1 MSKAR
6 GRKKKDEVPVIPKY
20 SPQNLI
26 DSLNG
31 KIEEEQKDINNIM
44 GKLTIKKIDYYDKE
58 KKLKEEATSL
68 SKIYDE
74 NAKINTFLNNEIT
87 QIRDERELFE
97 NDCKINF
104 DKKFE
109 EVQEE
114 KKAAIKK
121 ITQEMTEVKK
131 YLEIVN
137 QEKQKL
143 LEKVEQLEL
152 EIQKINNDNSDT
164 IQNYENQIREI
175 NEKHSNKLKETVD
188 IFEKFLENN
197 KELLTTDLYTD
208 YRELKNKF
216 VSKKQESIDYKYKNN
231 KLYEQNKMFKL
242 SMNNNDGIINE
253 CARAQVEAKK
263 RNKKLQEQI
272 EQKDNIIEKMK
283 LEYQSQISKINDK
296 FTEILQKNES
306 EITSLRNELNNKNR
320 RLAAIEQTSR
330 NAMNA
335 RSDLEVFF
343 TEQLREC
350 KIEIAKKKIMEEER
364 KKNIFPFLNMSI
376 STQLNNNSGSTDDES
391 FFITTA
397 KKVEIKD
404 IEPEYKEKLLRNLL
418 NRLNEQ
424 NNNKSFKIG
433 KFNNTQ

>member
-1 MSKAR
+1 MSKAKS
-6 GRKKKDEVPVIPKY
+6 RKKKDEVPVIPKY
-20 SPQNLI
+20 NPQNLI

-31 KIEEEQKDINNIM
+31 KIEEEQKDIDNLM
-44 GKLTIKKIDYYDKE
+44 GKLTIKKMDYYDKE
-58 KKLKEEATSL
+58 KKLKKEEVSV
-68 SKIYDE
+68 SKILDE
-74 NAKINTFLNNEIT
+74 KTKINTFLNKEIT
-87 QIRDERELFE
+87 QIREERELFE

-114 KKAAIKK
+114 KKAAIKT
-121 ITQEMTEVKK
+121 ITEEMTQVKDK
-131 YLEIVN
+131 LEIVN

-143 LEKVEQLEL
+143 LAKIEELEL
-152 EIQKINNDNSDT
+152 EIQKINNDNSNT
-164 IQNYENQIREI
+164 IQNYENQIKEI
-175 NEKHSNKLKETVD
+175 NEKHSDKLKQTVD

-208 YRELKNKF
+208 YRELKNKYE
-216 VSKKQESIDYKYKNN
+216 SKKQESGDYKNKNN
-231 KLYEQNKMFKL
+231 KLYDQNRMFKL

-263 RNKKLQEQI
+263 KNKKLQDQI
-272 EQKDNIIEKMK
+272 EQKDKIIEKMK

-320 RLAAIEQTSR
+320 RLAAIQHTSR

-343 TEQLREC
+343 IEQLREC
-350 KIEIAKKKIMEEER
+350 KMEIARRKIMEEER
-364 KKNIFPFLNMSI
+364 KKNVFPFLNMSI

-424 NNNKSFKIG
+424 NNKSFKFA
-433 KFNNTQ
+433 KSNDNQ

>member
-1 MSKAR
+1 MSKAKSK
-6 GRKKKDEVPVIPKY
+6 KKKDEVPVIPKY
-20 SPQNLI
+20 NPQNLI

-31 KIEEEQKDINNIM
+31 KIEEEQKDIDNLM
-44 GKLTIKKIDYYDKE
+44 GKLTIKKMDYYDKE
-58 KKLKEEATSL
+58 KKLKKEEVSV
-68 SKIYDE
+68 SKILDE
-74 NAKINTFLNNEIT
+74 KTKINTFLNKEIT
-87 QIRDERELFE
+87 QIREERELFE

-114 KKAAIKK
+114 KKAAIKT
-121 ITQEMTEVKK
+121 ITEEMTQVKDK
-131 YLEIVN
+131 LEIVN

-143 LEKVEQLEL
+143 LAKIEELEL

-164 IQNYENQIREI
+164 IQKYENQIREI
-175 NEKHSNKLKETVD
+175 NEKHSNKLRQTVD

-208 YRELKNKF
+208 YRELKNKYE
-216 VSKKQESIDYKYKNN
+216 SKKQESGDYKNKNN
-231 KLYEQNKMFKL
+231 KLYDQNRMFKL

-253 CARAQVEAKK
+253 CARAQVESKK
-263 RNKKLQEQI
+263 KNKKLQDQI
-272 EQKDNIIEKMK
+272 EQKDKIIEKMK
-283 LEYQSQISKINDK
+283 LEYQTQISNINDK

-320 RLAAIEQTSR
+320 RLAAIQQTSR

-343 TEQLREC
+343 IEQLREC
-350 KIEIAKKKIMEEER
+350 KMEIARRKIMEEER
-364 KKNIFPFLNMSI
+364 KKNVFPFLNMSI

-424 NNNKSFKIG
+424 NNKSFKFA
-433 KFNNTQ
+433 KSNDNQ

>member
-1 MSKAR
+1 MSKAK

-20 SPQNLI
+20 NPQNLI

-31 KIEEEQKDINNIM
+31 KIEEEQKDINNLM
-44 GKLTIKKIDYYDKE
+44 DKLTIKKMDYYDKE
-58 KKLKEEATSL
+58 KKLKKEEVSL
-68 SKIYDE
+68 SKILDE
-74 NAKINTFLNNEIT
+74 KTKINTFLNKEIT
-87 QIRDERELFE
+87 QIREERELFE

-114 KKAAIKK
+114 KKAAIKT
-121 ITQEMTEVKK
+121 ITQEMTEVKDN
-131 YLEIVN
+131 LEIVN

-143 LEKVEQLEL
+143 LAKVEELEL

-164 IQNYENQIREI
+164 IQKYENQIREI
-175 NEKHSNKLKETVD
+175 KEKHSNKLKQTVD

-216 VSKKQESIDYKYKNN
+216 ESKKQESTDYKYKNN
-231 KLYEQNKMFKL
+231 KLYEQNRMFKL

-263 RNKKLQEQI
+263 KNKKLQEQI
-272 EQKDNIIEKMK
+272 EQKDKIIEKMK

-306 EITSLRNELNNKNR
+306 EIASLRNELNNKNK
-320 RLAAIEQTSR
+320 RLAAIQQTSR

-343 TEQLREC
+343 IEQLREC
-350 KIEIAKKKIMEEER
+350 KMEIARRKIMEEER
-364 KKNIFPFLNMSI
+364 KKNVFPFLNMSI

-424 NNNKSFKIG
+424 NNKSYRFG
-433 KFNNTQ
+433 KSNDNQ

>member
-1 MSKAR
+1 M
-6 GRKKKDEVPVIPKY
+6 
-20 SPQNLI
+20 
-26 DSLNG
+26 
-31 KIEEEQKDINNIM
+31 
-44 GKLTIKKIDYYDKE
+44 DYYDKE
-58 KKLKEEATSL
+58 KKLKKEEVSL
-68 SKIYDE
+68 SKILDE
-74 NAKINTFLNNEIT
+74 KTKINTFLNKEIT
-87 QIRDERELFE
+87 QIREERELFE

-114 KKAAIKK
+114 KKAAIKT
-121 ITQEMTEVKK
+121 ITQEMTEVKDN
-131 YLEIVN
+131 LEIVN

-143 LEKVEQLEL
+143 LAKVEELEL

-164 IQNYENQIREI
+164 IQKYENQIREI
-175 NEKHSNKLKETVD
+175 NEKHSNKLKQTVD

-216 VSKKQESIDYKYKNN
+216 ESKKQESTDYKYKNN
-231 KLYEQNKMFKL
+231 KLYEQNRMFKL

-263 RNKKLQEQI
+263 KNKKLQEQI
-272 EQKDNIIEKMK
+272 EQKDKIIEKMK

-306 EITSLRNELNNKNR
+306 EIASLRNELNNKNK
-320 RLAAIEQTSR
+320 RLAAIQQTSR

-343 TEQLREC
+343 IEQLREC
-350 KIEIAKKKIMEEER
+350 KMEIARRKIMEEER
-364 KKNIFPFLNMSI
+364 KKNVFPFLNMSI

-424 NNNKSFKIG
+424 NNKSYRFG
-433 KFNNTQ
+433 KSNDNQ

>member
-1 MSKAR
+1 MSKAKSK
-6 GRKKKDEVPVIPKY
+6 KKKDEVPVIPKY
-20 SPQNLI
+20 KKQNLI

-31 KIEEEQKDINNIM
+31 KIEEEQKDIDNLM
-44 GKLTIKKIDYYDKE
+44 GKLTIKKMDYYDKE
-58 KKLKEEATSL
+58 KKLKKEEVSV
-68 SKIYDE
+68 SKILDE
-74 NAKINTFLNNEIT
+74 KTKINTFLNKEIT
-87 QIRDERELFE
+87 QIREERELFE

-114 KKAAIKK
+114 KKAAIKT
-121 ITQEMTEVKK
+121 ITEEMTQVKDK
-131 YLEIVN
+131 LEIVN

-143 LEKVEQLEL
+143 LAKIEELEL
-152 EIQKINNDNSDT
+152 EIQKINNDNSNT
-164 IQNYENQIREI
+164 IQNYENQIKEI
-175 NEKHSNKLKETVD
+175 NEKHSDKLKQTVD

-208 YRELKNKF
+208 YRELKNKYE
-216 VSKKQESIDYKYKNN
+216 SKKQESGDYKNKNN
-231 KLYEQNKMFKL
+231 KLYDQNRMFKL

-263 RNKKLQEQI
+263 KNKKLQDQI
-272 EQKDNIIEKMK
+272 EQKDKIIEKMK

-320 RLAAIEQTSR
+320 RLAAIQQTSR

-343 TEQLREC
+343 IEQLREC
-350 KIEIAKKKIMEEER
+350 KMEIARRKIMEEER
-364 KKNIFPFLNMSI
+364 KKNVFPFLNMSI

-424 NNNKSFKIG
+424 NNKSFKFA
-433 KFNNTQ
+433 KSNDNQ

>member
-1 MSKAR
+1 MSKAKSK
-6 GRKKKDEVPVIPKY
+6 KKKDEVPVIPKY
-20 SPQNLI
+20 NPQNLI

-31 KIEEEQKDINNIM
+31 KIEEEKKDINNLM
-44 GKLTIKKIDYYDKE
+44 NKLTIKKLDYYDKE
-58 KKLKEEATSL
+58 KQLKEEAVSV
-68 SKIYDE
+68 SKILDE
-74 NAKINTFLNNEIT
+74 KTKINTFLNKEIT
-87 QIRDERELFE
+87 QIREERELFE

-114 KKAAIKK
+114 KKAAIKT
-121 ITQEMTEVKK
+121 ITQEMTEVKNN
-131 YLEIVN
+131 LEIVN

-143 LEKVEQLEL
+143 LAKIEELEL
-152 EIQKINNDNSDT
+152 EIQKLNNDNSDT
-164 IQNYENQIREI
+164 IQKYENQIREI
-175 NEKHSNKLKETVD
+175 NEKHSNKLKQTVD

-216 VSKKQESIDYKYKNN
+216 ESKKQESGDYKYKNN
-231 KLYEQNKMFKL
+231 KLYEQNRMFKL

-263 RNKKLQEQI
+263 KNKKLQEQI
-272 EQKDNIIEKMK
+272 EQKDKIIEKMK
-283 LEYQSQISKINDK
+283 LEYQTQISNINDK

-320 RLAAIEQTSR
+320 RLAAIQQTSR

-343 TEQLREC
+343 IEQLREC
-350 KIEIAKKKIMEEER
+350 KIEIAKRKIMEEER
-364 KKNIFPFLNMSI
+364 KKNVFPFLNMSI

-391 FFITTA
+391 FFLTTA

-424 NNNKSFKIG
+424 NNRHFRFGKSKED
-433 KFNNTQ
+433 Q

>member
-1 MSKAR
+1 MSKAKSK
-6 GRKKKDEVPVIPKY
+6 KKKDEVPVIPKY
-20 SPQNLI
+20 NPQNLI

-31 KIEEEQKDINNIM
+31 KIEEEQKDIDNLM
-44 GKLTIKKIDYYDKE
+44 GKLTIKKMDYYDKE
-58 KKLKEEATSL
+58 KKLKKEEVSV
-68 SKIYDE
+68 SKILDE
-74 NAKINTFLNNEIT
+74 KTKINTFLNKEIT
-87 QIRDERELFE
+87 QIREERELFE

-114 KKAAIKK
+114 KKAAIKT
-121 ITQEMTEVKK
+121 ITEEMTQVKDK
-131 YLEIVN
+131 LEIVN

-143 LEKVEQLEL
+143 LAKIEELEL
-152 EIQKINNDNSDT
+152 EIQKINNDNSNT
-164 IQNYENQIREI
+164 IQNYENQIKEI
-175 NEKHSNKLKETVD
+175 NEKHSDKLKQTVD

-208 YRELKNKF
+208 YRELKNKYE
-216 VSKKQESIDYKYKNN
+216 SKKQESGDYKNKNN
-231 KLYEQNKMFKL
+231 KLYDQNRMFKL

-263 RNKKLQEQI
+263 KNKKLQDQI
-272 EQKDNIIEKMK
+272 EQKDKIIEKMK

-320 RLAAIEQTSR
+320 RLAAIQQTSR

-343 TEQLREC
+343 IEQLREC
-350 KIEIAKKKIMEEER
+350 KMEIARRKIMEEER
-364 KKNIFPFLNMSI
+364 KKNVFPFLNMSI

-424 NNNKSFKIG
+424 NNKSFKFG
-433 KFNNTQ
+433 KSNDNQ

>member
-1 MSKAR
+1 MSKAKSK
-6 GRKKKDEVPVIPKY
+6 KKKDEVPVIPKY

-31 KIEEEQKDINNIM
+31 KIEEEKKDINNIM
-44 GKLTIKKIDYYDKE
+44 GKLTLKKMDYYDKE
-58 KKLKEEATSL
+58 KKLKEEEVSV
-68 SKIYDE
+68 SKILDE
-74 NAKINTFLNNEIT
+74 KTKINTFLNKEIT
-87 QIRDERELFE
+87 QIREERELFE

-114 KKAAIKK
+114 KKIAIKK
-121 ITQEMTEVKK
+121 ITQEMTEVKDN
-131 YLEIVN
+131 LEIVN
-137 QEKQKL
+137 QEKQNL
-143 LEKVEQLEL
+143 LAKIEELEL

-164 IQNYENQIREI
+164 IQKYENQIREI
-175 NEKHSNKLKETVD
+175 NEKHSSKLKQTVD

-208 YRELKNKF
+208 YRELKTKF
-216 VSKKQESIDYKYKNN
+216 ESKKQECGDYKYKNN
-231 KLYEQNKMFKL
+231 KLYEQNRMFKL

-263 RNKKLQEQI
+263 KNKKLQEQI
-272 EQKDNIIEKMK
+272 EQKDKIIEKMK

-306 EITSLRNELNNKNR
+306 EIISLRNELNNKNR
-320 RLAAIEQTSR
+320 RLMGIQQTSR

-343 TEQLREC
+343 IEQLREC
-350 KIEIAKKKIMEEER
+350 KMEIAKRKIMEEER
-364 KKNIFPFLNMSI
+364 KKNVFPFLNMSI

-404 IEPEYKEKLLRNLL
+404 IEPEYKEKLLRSLL

-424 NNNKSFKIG
+424 SNKSSRLG
-433 KFNNTQ
+433 KSNDSQ

>member
-1 MSKAR
+1 MSKAKSK
-6 GRKKKDEVPVIPKY
+6 KKKDEVPVILKY
-20 SPQNLI
+20 NPQNLI
-26 DSLNG
+26 DNLNG
-31 KIEEEQKDINNIM
+31 KIEEEKKDINNLM
-44 GKLTIKKIDYYDKE
+44 NKLTKKKLDYYDKE
-58 KKLKEEATSL
+58 KQLKEEALSV
-68 SKIYDE
+68 SKILDE
-74 NAKINTFLNNEIT
+74 KTKINTFLNKEIT
-87 QIRDERELFE
+87 QIREERELFE

-114 KKAAIKK
+114 KKAAIKA
-121 ITQEMTEVKK
+121 ITEEMTEVKNN
-131 YLEIVN
+131 LEIVN

-143 LEKVEQLEL
+143 LAKIEELEL

-164 IQNYENQIREI
+164 IQKYENQIREI
-175 NEKHSNKLKETVD
+175 NEKHSNKLKQTVD

-216 VSKKQESIDYKYKNN
+216 ESKKQESGDYKYKNN
-231 KLYEQNKMFKL
+231 KLHEQNRMFKL

-263 RNKKLQEQI
+263 KNKKLQEQI
-272 EQKDNIIEKMK
+272 EQKDKIIEKMK
-283 LEYQSQISKINDK
+283 LEYQTQISKINDK

-320 RLAAIEQTSR
+320 RLASIQQTSR

-343 TEQLREC
+343 IEQLREC
-350 KIEIAKKKIMEEER
+350 KMEIAKRKIMEEER
-364 KKNIFPFLNMSI
+364 KKNVFPFLNMSI

-424 NNNKSFKIG
+424 NSKHFRFG
-433 KFNNTQ
+433 KTIDNQ

>member
-1 MSKAR
+1 MSKAK

-20 SPQNLI
+20 NPQNLI

-31 KIEEEQKDINNIM
+31 KIEEEQKDINNLM
-44 GKLTIKKIDYYDKE
+44 GKLTIKKMDYYDKE
-58 KKLKEEATSL
+58 KKMKKEEVSL
-68 SKIYDE
+68 SKILDE
-74 NAKINTFLNNEIT
+74 KTKINTFLNKEIT
-87 QIRDERELFE
+87 QIREERELFE

-114 KKAAIKK
+114 KKAAIKT
-121 ITQEMTEVKK
+121 ITQEMTEVKDN
-131 YLEIVN
+131 LEIVN

-143 LEKVEQLEL
+143 LAKVEELEL

-164 IQNYENQIREI
+164 IQKYENQIREI
-175 NEKHSNKLKETVD
+175 NEKHSNKLKQTVD

-216 VSKKQESIDYKYKNN
+216 ESKKQESTDYKYKNN
-231 KLYEQNKMFKL
+231 KLYEQNRMFKL

-263 RNKKLQEQI
+263 KNKKLQEQI
-272 EQKDNIIEKMK
+272 EQKDKIIEKMK

-306 EITSLRNELNNKNR
+306 EIASLRNELNNKNK
-320 RLAAIEQTSR
+320 RLAAIQQTSR

-343 TEQLREC
+343 IEQLREC
-350 KIEIAKKKIMEEER
+350 KMEIARRKIMEEER
-364 KKNIFPFLNMSI
+364 KKNVFPFLNMSI

-424 NNNKSFKIG
+424 NNKSYRFG
-433 KFNNTQ
+433 KSNDNQ

>member
-1 MSKAR
+1 MSKAKSK
-6 GRKKKDEVPVIPKY
+6 KKKDEVPVIPKY
-20 SPQNLI
+20 NPQNLI

-31 KIEEEQKDINNIM
+31 KIEEEKKDINNLM
-44 GKLTIKKIDYYDKE
+44 GKLTIKKLDYYEKE
-58 KKLKEEATSL
+58 KLLNKEAVSV
-68 SKIYDE
+68 SKILDE
-74 NAKINTFLNNEIT
+74 KTKINTFLNKEIT
-87 QIRDERELFE
+87 QIREERELFE

-114 KKAAIKK
+114 KKSAIKA
-121 ITQEMTEVKK
+121 ITEEKTEVKNN
-131 YLEIVN
+131 LEILN
-137 QEKQKL
+137 QEKQNL
-143 LEKVEQLEL
+143 LAKIEELEL

-175 NEKHSNKLKETVD
+175 NEKHSNKLKQTVD

-216 VSKKQESIDYKYKNN
+216 ESKKQESGDYKYKNN
-231 KLYEQNKMFKL
+231 KLYEQNRMFKL

-263 RNKKLQEQI
+263 KNKKLQEQI
-272 EQKDNIIEKMK
+272 EQKDKIIEKMK
-283 LEYQSQISKINDK
+283 LEYQTQISNINDK

-306 EITSLRNELNNKNR
+306 EITTLRNELNNKNR
-320 RLAAIEQTSR
+320 RLATIQQTSR

-343 TEQLREC
+343 IEQLREC
-350 KIEIAKKKIMEEER
+350 KMEIAKRKIMEEER
-364 KKNIFPFLNMSI
+364 KKNVFPFLNMSI

-424 NNNKSFKIG
+424 NNNKSFRFG
-433 KFNNTQ
+433 KSNDNQ

>member
-1 MSKAR
+1 MSKAK

-20 SPQNLI
+20 NPQNLI

-31 KIEEEQKDINNIM
+31 KIEEEQKDINNLM
-44 GKLTIKKIDYYDKE
+44 GKLTIKKMDYYDKE
-58 KKLKEEATSL
+58 KKLKKEEVSL
-68 SKIYDE
+68 SKILDE
-74 NAKINTFLNNEIT
+74 KTKINTFLNKEIT
-87 QIRDERELFE
+87 QIREERELFE

-114 KKAAIKK
+114 KKAAIKT
-121 ITQEMTEVKK
+121 ITQEMTEVKDN
-131 YLEIVN
+131 LEIVN

-143 LEKVEQLEL
+143 LAKVEELEL

-164 IQNYENQIREI
+164 IQKYENQIREI
-175 NEKHSNKLKETVD
+175 NEKHSNKLKQTVD

-216 VSKKQESIDYKYKNN
+216 ESKKQESTDYKYKNN
-231 KLYEQNKMFKL
+231 KLYEQNRMFKL

-272 EQKDNIIEKMK
+272 EQKDKIIEKMK

-296 FTEILQKNES
+296 FTEILQKHES
-306 EITSLRNELNNKNR
+306 EIASLRNELNNKNK
-320 RLAAIEQTSR
+320 RLAAIQQTSR

-343 TEQLREC
+343 IEQLREC
-350 KIEIAKKKIMEEER
+350 KMEIARRKIMEEER
-364 KKNIFPFLNMSI
+364 KKNVFPFLNMSI

-424 NNNKSFKIG
+424 NNKSYRFG
-433 KFNNTQ
+433 KSNDNQ

>member
-1 MSKAR
+1 MSKAKSK
-6 GRKKKDEVPVIPKY
+6 KKKDEVPVIPKY
-20 SPQNLI
+20 NPQNFI

-31 KIEEEQKDINNIM
+31 KIEEEKKDINNLM
-44 GKLTIKKIDYYDKE
+44 NKLTIKKMDYYDKE
-58 KKLKEEATSL
+58 KQLKEEAVSV
-68 SKIYDE
+68 SKILDE
-74 NAKINTFLNNEIT
+74 KTKINTFLNKEIT
-87 QIRDERELFE
+87 QIREERELFE

-114 KKAAIKK
+114 KKAAIKT
-121 ITQEMTEVKK
+121 ITQEMTEVKNN
-131 YLEIVN
+131 LEIVN

-143 LEKVEQLEL
+143 LAKIEELEL

-164 IQNYENQIREI
+164 IQKYENQIREI
-175 NEKHSNKLKETVD
+175 NEKHSNKLKQTVD

-216 VSKKQESIDYKYKNN
+216 ESKKQESGDYKYKNN
-231 KLYEQNKMFKL
+231 KLYEQNRMFKL

-263 RNKKLQEQI
+263 KNKKLQDQI
-272 EQKDNIIEKMK
+272 EQKDKIIEKMK
-283 LEYQSQISKINDK
+283 LEYQTQISKINDK

-320 RLAAIEQTSR
+320 RLAAIQQTSR

-343 TEQLREC
+343 IEQLREC
-350 KIEIAKKKIMEEER
+350 KMEIAKRKIMEEER
-364 KKNIFPFLNMSI
+364 KKNVFPFLNMSI

-424 NNNKSFKIG
+424 NNKNFRFSRSKED
-433 KFNNTQ
+433 Q

>member
-188 IFEKFLENN
+188 IFKKFLENN